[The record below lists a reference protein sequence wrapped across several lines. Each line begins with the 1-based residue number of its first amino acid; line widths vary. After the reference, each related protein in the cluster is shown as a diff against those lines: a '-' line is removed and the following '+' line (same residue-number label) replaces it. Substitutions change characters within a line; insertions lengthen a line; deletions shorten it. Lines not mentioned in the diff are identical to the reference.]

1 MDRGAWQTV
10 VNGITRVGHD
20 LVTKALPPYV
30 ITIMMML

>member
-20 LVTKALPPYV
+20 LVMKPLLPCI
-30 ITIMMML
+30 ITVMMML